1 MLLIEG
7 QNIHRFCD
15 KRNKIYFQIVS
26 LRFPNSKCG
35 DKLNHGIPA
44 SMWFK
49 VGGRLQC
56 PFPSQPTPSQNQL
69 EALEVMTVG
78 GEGR

>member
-1 MLLIEG
+1 
-7 QNIHRFCD
+7 
-15 KRNKIYFQIVS
+15 
-26 LRFPNSKCG
+26 
-35 DKLNHGIPA
+35 
-44 SMWFK
+44 

-56 PFPSQPTPSQNQL
+56 PFPSQPTPIQSQL